1 MDDFSKLTHL
11 YSESQSMSEWCIE
24 SKFKVLLISLFVLL
38 VMNVISMVEINKT
51 GYFTFLEREHGIGIE
66 TILININKL
75 ETVSDEDNLPSILS
89 KNNSDF
95 HEQGMKQG
103 VLFAKEQAVAC
114 LDAVIS
120 IEVLLFRLLG
130 FGEAIDICEA
140 DIIANDIMLVK
151 INDLEKGN
159 ITKDEFLQQIQAP
172 LKKLQFHTE
181 RFAVLI
187 PEIRSFMTTLIIT
200 MTVVLSIGI
209 IIAFVYV
216 LRDVQKSLNL
226 LNSDIGTIE
235 KNNDLSHRILIWRE
249 DEVGYVGKSFQ
260 ALLTKFSDIVSNII
274 SSNTIL
280 DSESKKL
287 KQLAENSNDSVAEQF
302 EMSGQVSSAVEHM
315 TQAIQ
320 EVAENITKVAR
331 EVDDVDKSAREGQ
344 SVVNTT
350 ITDLNGL
357 GDDVSAAAEV
367 VDQLATSGE
376 KVGNVLAVITQIAD
390 QTNLLALNAAIEAAR
405 AGEHGRGFAV
415 VSDEV
420 RTLANRTQESTQEIG
435 AIISDFKAGSEA
447 AVAAMKRSQQKAYET
462 IENADGAAN
471 SLNTIAELSSQ
482 INDHASQVAV
492 AAEQQTQVL
501 EGINQNVA
509 VLAASAEKAKG
520 IALQTHE
527 TALVV
532 SSNVD
537 SMSGLVSSFKA

>member
-1 MDDFSKLTHL
+1 
-11 YSESQSMSEWCIE
+11 MSEWCIE
-24 SKFKVLLISLFVLL
+24 TKFKVLLISLFVLL
-38 VMNVISMVEINKT
+38 VMNIISMIEINKT

-75 ETVSDEDNLPSILS
+75 ESLPEDGEVSPLLNRNS
-89 KNNSDF
+89 SDF
-95 HEQGMKQG
+95 HEQGMRQG
-103 VLFAKEQAVAC
+103 VLFAKEQAIAC

-120 IEVLLFRLLG
+120 VEVLLFRLLG

-140 DIIANDIMLVK
+140 DIIANDQMLGK
-151 INDLEKGN
+151 IRELEQGS
-159 ITKDEFLQQIQAP
+159 ISRDEFISQIQPP
-172 LKKLQFHTE
+172 LKKLIYHTE
-181 RFAVLI
+181 RFAILI
-187 PEIRSFMTTLIIT
+187 PEIRAFMTTLIIT
-200 MTVVLSIGI
+200 MTLVLSIGI

-226 LNSDIGTIE
+226 LNSDIKTIE
-235 KNNDLSHRILIWRE
+235 SNNDLSYRILVRRE
-249 DEVGYVGKSFQ
+249 DEIGDVGVSFQ
-260 ALLTKFSDIVSNII
+260 GLLDKFSNIVSNII
-274 SSNTIL
+274 SSNTVL

-302 EMSGQVSSAVEHM
+302 EMSGQVSTAIEHM

-320 EVAENITKVAR
+320 EVAENITKVAK
-331 EVDDVDKSAREGQ
+331 EVGDVDQSARQGQ

-350 ITDLNGL
+350 IGDLKGL
-357 GDDVSAAAEV
+357 GRDVSAAAEV

-420 RTLANRTQESTQEIG
+420 RTLANKTQESTQEIG
-435 AIISDFKAGSEA
+435 AIISDFKTGSEA
-447 AVAAMKRSQQKAYET
+447 AVAAMKRSQEKAQET
-462 IENADGAAN
+462 IRNADGAVN
-471 SLNTIAELSSQ
+471 SLNTIADLSGK

-501 EGINQNVA
+501 EGINENVS
-509 VLAASAEKAKG
+509 VLASSAEKAKD
-520 IALQTHE
+520 IAVQTHE

-537 SMSGLVSSFKA
+537 SMSDMVSSFKA

>member
-1 MDDFSKLTHL
+1 
-11 YSESQSMSEWCIE
+11 MSEWCIE
-24 SKFKVLLISLFVLL
+24 TKFKVLLVSLFMLL
-38 VMNVISMVEINKT
+38 VVNIISMVEINKT

-75 ETVSDEDNLPSILS
+75 KSSSDGDDLSPILN
-89 KNNSDF
+89 KNDSDF
-95 HEQGMKQG
+95 HMQGMKQG
-103 VLFAKEQAVAC
+103 VLFAKKQANAC

-140 DIIANDIMLVK
+140 DIVANDSMLSK
-151 INDLEKGN
+151 INALEKGS
-159 ITKDEFLQQIQAP
+159 ITKDQFLDQIKAP
-172 LKKLQFHTE
+172 LKKLQFHTQ

-200 MTVVLSIGI
+200 MTLVFSIGI

-216 LRDVQKSLNL
+216 LRDVQHSLNL
-226 LNSDIGTIE
+226 LNADIKTIE
-235 KNNDLSHRILIWRE
+235 ANNDLSHRILIRRK
-249 DEVGYVGKSFQ
+249 DEIGSVGLSFQ
-260 ALLTKFSDIVSNII
+260 ELLVKFSSIVSNIV
-274 SSNTIL
+274 SSNKEL
-280 DSESKKL
+280 DSESNKL
-287 KQLAENSNDSVAEQF
+287 KHLAESSNVSVAEQF
-302 EMSGQVSSAVEHM
+302 EMSGQVSTAVEHM
-315 TQAIQ
+315 TLAIQ
-320 EVAENITKVAR
+320 EVAENITKVAK
-331 EVDDVDKSAREGQ
+331 EVGDVDHSARKGQ
-344 SVVNTT
+344 GVVRTT
-350 ITDLNGL
+350 ISDLNGL
-357 GDDVSAAAEV
+357 GEDVSAASEV

-420 RTLANRTQESTQEIG
+420 RTLANKTQESTQEIG
-435 AIISDFKAGSEA
+435 AIISDFKTGSEA
-447 AVAAMKRSQQKAYET
+447 AVAAMKRSQEKAQET
-462 IENADGAAN
+462 IRNADGAIN

-492 AAEQQTQVL
+492 AAEEQTQVL

-509 VLAASAEKAKG
+509 TLASSAEKAKD
-520 IALQTHE
+520 IAVQTHE

-537 SMSGLVSSFKA
+537 SMSSMVSAFKA